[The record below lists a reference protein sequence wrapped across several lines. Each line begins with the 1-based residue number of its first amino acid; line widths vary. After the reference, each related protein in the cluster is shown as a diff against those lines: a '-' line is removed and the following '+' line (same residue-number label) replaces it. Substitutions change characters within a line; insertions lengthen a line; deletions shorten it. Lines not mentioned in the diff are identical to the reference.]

1 LRVLLDVEALKKRH
15 TEISSAEMAADNFAN
30 NAFTDFAPLLTLFG
44 DEVTKQFLATS
55 MGITDSILLGIAPIG
70 LMTVIISAV
79 RVGGNRLMK
88 SLIGRFVFL
97 TGAS

>member
-1 LRVLLDVEALKKRH
+1 
-15 TEISSAEMAADNFAN
+15 MAADNFAA

-55 MGITDSILLGIAPIG
+55 MGIADSILLGVAPIG
-70 LMTVIISAV
+70 LMTVIVSAI

-88 SLIGRFVFL
+88 SLIDRCVFRVP
-97 TGAS
+97 TEAIWRRDC